1 MASQVELDLADIWLF
16 STCSATQLRAI
27 HRAAELVE
35 VAKDQILCSE
45 GSEGSEFSLIVE
57 GTAVVRRRGRTVARL
72 GPGQY
77 FGELSLLDH
86 RPRSASVVSTSPM
99 RLLVLSQDRFEA
111 LLQRTPAM
119 ATKLMA
125 AMAARLRA
133 ADTKAFG

>member
-1 MASQVELDLADIWLF
+1 MTSAAELDLGAIWLF

-27 HRAAELVE
+27 RRAADLVD
-35 VAKDQILCSE
+35 VPQDQTLCTE
-45 GSEGSEFSLIVE
+45 GTEGSEFSLIVE
-57 GTAVVRRRGRTVARL
+57 GTAAVRRRGRTVARL

-119 ATKLMA
+119 AIKLMA

-133 ADTKAFG
+133 ADTKVFG

>member
-1 MASQVELDLADIWLF
+1 MASQAELDLGGIWLF

-27 HRAAELVE
+27 RRAAKLVE
-35 VAKDQILCSE
+35 VAKDQILCRE

-99 RLLVLSQDRFEA
+99 RLLVLSQDRFED